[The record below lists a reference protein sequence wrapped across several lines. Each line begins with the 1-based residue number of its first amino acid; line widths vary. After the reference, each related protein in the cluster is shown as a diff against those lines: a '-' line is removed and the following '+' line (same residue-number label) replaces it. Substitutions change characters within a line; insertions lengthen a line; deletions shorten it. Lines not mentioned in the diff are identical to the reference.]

1 MDRPEGTIR
10 WLVGLSFLLVVV
22 IILSARIGPVSID
35 SWSVIA
41 AVLNGLW
48 LPTGLTIEWRSVNYF
63 GNPRITLPRPLV
75 TGSRPFAF
83 SIART
88 DETIIRS
95 IRLPRIILG
104 AIVGFALAAAG
115 TVMQGFF
122 RNPMADPSI
131 IGVSGGA
138 ALGAVAFIVLPIAF
152 NPMGLG
158 LQAAAFS
165 GALIAAFVVYAIATT
180 NGRTPVATLLLAGI
194 AVQTFLGA
202 LISYLILRSGDS
214 MEEAVFWLMGRLHNS
229 TWGEVLIAGP
239 FVLIFFVLLMA
250 YTRDL
255 NVLLLGEED
264 AHTLGIEVERTK
276 QLLLAASSIITAA
289 AVAVSGVIGFV
300 GLIVPH
306 MMRLLVG
313 PDHRILLPTSALA
326 GAAFLVATDTLAR
339 GGPVQVPV
347 GIITAA
353 LGAPF
358 FLYLLRTRE
367 VHAL

>member
-1 MDRPEGTIR
+1 MQARGAAG
-10 WLVGLSFLLVVV
+10 WFFGLGALL
-22 IILSARIGPVSID
+22 LLSMLFSARLGPVSID
-35 SWSVIA
+35 ALTVLRAS
-41 AVLNGLW
+41 LNGISVPGGVRLEY
-48 LPTGLTIEWRSVNYF
+48 LSIGGIGIQRPSIEWTRLFDYSVSP
-63 GNPRITLPRPLV
+63 GH
-75 TGSRPFAF
+75 
-83 SIART
+83 
-88 DETIIRS
+88 ETIVRG
-95 IRLPRIILG
+95 IRLPRITLA

-131 IGVSGGA
+131 IGVSSGA
-138 ALGAVAFIVLPIAF
+138 ALGAVAFIVLPLA
-152 NPMGLG
+152 NLYGLG
-158 LQAAAFS
+158 LQLAAFT
-165 GALIAAFVVYAIATT
+165 GALIAAFVVYTIATT
-180 NGRTPVATLLLAGI
+180 NQRTPVATLLLAGI

-202 LISYLILRSGDS
+202 IISYLILRSGDS
-214 MEEAVFWLMGRLHNS
+214 MEQAVFWLMGRLHNS
-229 TWGEVLIAGP
+229 TWTDVGLSLP
-239 FVLIFFVLLMA
+239 FVLVFYAILTLYA
-250 YTRDL
+250 RDL

-264 AHTLGIEVERTK
+264 AATLGISVERTK
-276 QLLLAASSIITAA
+276 QILLAASSVITAA

-326 GAAFLVATDTLAR
+326 GASFLVITDTVAR
-339 GGPVQVPV
+339 TGAVEVPV
-347 GIITAA
+347 GIVTAA

>member
-1 MDRPEGTIR
+1 MR
-10 WLVGLSFLLVVV
+10 WSGETGVWLTGLGVLLVTAML
-22 IILSARIGPVSID
+22 ISARIGPVPLD
-35 SWSVIA
+35 TWTVLA
-41 AVLNGLW
+41 AALNGLW
-48 LPTGLTIEWRSVNYF
+48 IPTGVALDWIVIERGLRLS
-63 GNPRITLPRPLV
+63 IPRPSV
-75 TGSRPFAF
+75 TGTRPFAF
-83 SIART
+83 GVRPS
-88 DETIIRS
+88 EEIIVRS
-95 IRLPRIILG
+95 IRLPRIVLG
-104 AIVGFALAAAG
+104 AVVGFALAAAG

-131 IGVSGGA
+131 IGVSAGA
-138 ALGAVAFIVLPIAF
+138 AVGAVGFIVLPIAT
-152 NPMGLG
+152 NPWGLG
-158 LQAAAFS
+158 LQLAAFA
-165 GALIAAFVVYAIATT
+165 GALVAAFTVYAIATT
-180 NGRTPVATLLLAGI
+180 DGRTPVATLLLAGI

-202 LISYLILRSGDS
+202 VISYLVLRSGDS

-229 TWGEVLIAGP
+229 TWGEVAIALP
-239 FVLIFFVLLMA
+239 LVLLFYLFLA
-250 YTRDL
+250 YYARDL

-264 AHTLGIEVERTK
+264 AHTLGIQVERTK
-276 QLLLAASSIITAA
+276 QLLLAASSVITAA

-326 GAAFLVATDTLAR
+326 GAVFLVATDTVAR
-339 GGPVQVPV
+339 GGSVQIPV

-367 VHAL
+367 VHSL

>member
-1 MDRPEGTIR
+1 MERPAGSVR
-10 WLVGLSFLLVVV
+10 WITGLSLVLFIVV
-22 IILSARIGPVSID
+22 IFSARIGPVSID
-35 SWSVIA
+35 TWTVLA

-48 LPTGLTIEWRSVNYF
+48 IPTGISIEWTTIRQL
-63 GNPRITLPRPLV
+63 GNPRVRIPRPLL
-75 TGSRPFAF
+75 TGIQPFSF
-83 SIART
+83 EVSST

-95 IRLPRIILG
+95 IRMPRIILG
-104 AIVGFALAAAG
+104 VIVGFALAAAG

-138 ALGAVAFIVLPIAF
+138 AVGAVAFIVLPVAI
-152 NPMGLG
+152 NPLGLG
-158 LQAAAFS
+158 LQVAAFS
-165 GALIAAFVVYAIATT
+165 GALVAAFVVYTIATT

-202 LISYLILRSGDS
+202 VISYLILRSGNS

-229 TWGEVLIAGP
+229 TWGEVVIAGP
-239 FVLIFFVLLMA
+239 FVLLFFAILMA
-250 YTRDL
+250 YPRDL

-264 AHTLGIEVERTK
+264 AHTLGIDVVRTK
-276 QLLLAASSIITAA
+276 QLLLAASSVITAA